1 MKRIIKNNPPK
12 WFEDWKRNFEHA
24 NGRKAAYKKDFP
36 QNEIRKLRGDLL
48 WEQGYI
54 CCYCMGRLHIDGSH
68 VEHFRPKTR
77 FPDEDME
84 YGNLLASCQGIAG
97 EPGKDHCGH
106 RKEDW
111 YSARMVSPVNP
122 DIEQMFHY
130 GLDGKVYPSGR
141 DEKRRGAK
149 EMIDHL
155 GLNSYY
161 LVRNRE
167 KAIEESGFFDDEYTE
182 DEIRD
187 MIDYYDHMDE
197 GKYVPYC
204 GAIVEAW
211 RSLLG

>member
-1 MKRIIKNNPPK
+1 
-12 WFEDWKRNFEHA
+12 
-24 NGRKAAYKKDFP
+24 
-36 QNEIRKLRGDLL
+36 
-48 WEQGYI
+48 
-54 CCYCMGRLHIDGSH
+54 
-68 VEHFRPKTR
+68 
-77 FPDEDME
+77 
-84 YGNLLASCQGIAG
+84 
-97 EPGKDHCGH
+97 
-106 RKEDW
+106 
-111 YSARMVSPVNP
+111 
-122 DIEQMFHY
+122 
-130 GLDGKVYPSGR
+130 
-141 DEKRRGAK
+141 
-149 EMIDHL
+149 MIDHL